1 MMQYPEVKMDMWI
14 LVLIYLLGHCFTIHI
29 LLIMLQFGR
38 LLVRPKVKFTPKQVG
53 SNSFDYVHDNNNKCR
68 LKCPKRDITF

>member
-14 LVLIYLLGHCFTIHI
+14 LVLIYLLGHCLTINI

-38 LLVRPKVKFTPKQVG
+38 LLVRPIVKLT
-53 SNSFDYVHDNNNKCR
+53 
-68 LKCPKRDITF
+68 